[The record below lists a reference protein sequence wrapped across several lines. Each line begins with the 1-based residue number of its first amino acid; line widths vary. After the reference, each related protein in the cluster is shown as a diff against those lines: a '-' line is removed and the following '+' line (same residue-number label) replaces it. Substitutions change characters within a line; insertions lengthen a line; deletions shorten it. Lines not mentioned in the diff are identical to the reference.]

1 MTLDISKIRGEVER
15 RLRARGLPTLPWS
28 DEKWIE
34 EASVDL
40 RSRYLRGAKMPGAN
54 LAGADLHDVD
64 LSDADLTYA
73 DLSRANLS
81 GANLSRANL
90 SNVNIAGAN
99 LTGTNFERAKFP
111 KIKGLSETNW
121 ASVGNIDGTAL
132 GIATYLAA
140 YQLYAN
146 TVDHFR
152 PKGYQGTEKAL
163 RDVVT
168 NPWSYL
174 IGEGGTIVDYILDKL
189 VVPPNKTKSFEV
201 AARRVRASGSANP
214 PRNVFTWW
222 DENADRFA
230 LLADGYLLWPEKTEG
245 SNELFKLGSF
255 TVHNTINLKG
265 AKLDKIKEI
274 LGSTETTMSKNCIPG
289 LDKTLY
295 GDIYIVA
302 QIRQTTTVAWYNT
315 QTDKVYFRAAKN
327 DKWAE
332 LESIL
337 HELGHRYWKKVA
349 TPQQKDAWN
358 DWYRKQKAL
367 GAEIPKVGDVYE
379 TFNAAKETQGLGLSR
394 MEIQRVDYA
403 FASKGGPTTVVF
415 FSLSTETQSI
425 SGALRWG
432 SSVQDTWAKIQ
443 NFPSPYAAQDA
454 EECFC
459 EMLAFFAM
467 GLLPSKYATPF
478 LSIWG

>member
-1 MTLDISKIRGEVER
+1 MPLDISKIQGEVER

-28 DEKWIE
+28 EDKWVE

-40 RSRYLRGAKMPGAN
+40 RSRYLRGAKLRGAN
-54 LAGADLHDVD
+54 LTGADLHDVD

-81 GANLSRANL
+81 GANLSRADL

-121 ASVGNIDGTAL
+121 ASVGNIDGTTL

-168 NPWSYL
+168 NAWSYL
-174 IGEGGTIVDYILDKL
+174 IGEGRTTVDYILDKL

-201 AARRVRASGSANP
+201 AARLVRTSSSSP

-222 DENADRFA
+222 DENVDRFA
-230 LLADGYLLWPEKTEG
+230 LIANGYLHWPKKTEG
-245 SNELFKLGSF
+245 SNELFRLGSF

-265 AKLDKIKEI
+265 PKLDKIKEI
-274 LGSTETTMSKNCIPG
+274 LGSAETTISKNCIPE

-302 QIRQTTTVAWYNT
+302 QIQQAATVAWYNP
-315 QTDKVYFRAAKN
+315 QTDKVYLRSAKN

-349 TPQQKDAWN
+349 TSQQKDTWDN
-358 DWYRKQKAL
+358 WYRKQKAL
-367 GAEIPKVGDVYE
+367 GAEIPQVGDVYE
-379 TFNAAKETQGLGLSR
+379 TFNAARETQGLGLSR

-403 FASKGGPTTVVF
+403 FSPKGRPVVTVF

-425 SGALRWG
+425 PGALGWG
-432 SSVQDTWAKIQ
+432 GSEQDTWAKIQ
-443 NFPSPYAAQDA
+443 NFPSPYAAQNA

-459 EMLAFFAM
+459 EMLSFLAM
-467 GLLPSKYATPF
+467 GLLPPKYATPF